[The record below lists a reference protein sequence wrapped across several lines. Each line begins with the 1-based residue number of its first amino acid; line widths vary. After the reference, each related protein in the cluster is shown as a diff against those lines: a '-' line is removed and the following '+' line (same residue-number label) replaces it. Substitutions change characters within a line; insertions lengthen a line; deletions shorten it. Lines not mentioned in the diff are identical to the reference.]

1 MMFSSKVRMDKA
13 YQGGE
18 EKVNSFLI
26 PPQSGRLKQ
35 IGSA

>member
-1 MMFSSKVRMDKA
+1 MMLSSKVRMDKA

-26 PPQSGRLKQ
+26 PPPPQ
-35 IGSA
+35 IW